1 MSSTPVPVLAQSPS
15 YSTKKGEEKKDI
27 SLKYL
32 DRHRARLI
40 QFISVEKW
48 FWKIIQGVY
57 EQGSCNSQMKYTG
70 TKNTLFNGVIWTG
83 V

>member
-1 MSSTPVPVLAQSPS
+1 MSSTPMPVLAGSPS

-32 DRHRARLI
+32 DRHRARARLI

-48 FWKIIQGVY
+48 SWKIIQGVY
-57 EQGSCNSQMKYTG
+57 EQGSSKRPNEIYWNQKHA
-70 TKNTLFNGVIWTG
+70 L
-83 V
+83 

>member
-1 MSSTPVPVLAQSPS
+1 MSSIPMPVLAWSPS

-48 FWKIIQGVY
+48 FWKIIQGLY
-57 EQGSCNSQMKYTG
+57 EQGSCKRPNEIHWNQKHA
-70 TKNTLFNGVIWTG
+70 L
-83 V
+83 